1 MEKIN
6 LVDFQKRKLKR
17 FYLALYVVT
26 KDIKIRT
33 ETCIASR
40 KLYVVFGMDII
51 GDRQILGMYF
61 ANDNDNRFWL
71 EKFEDFQARN
81 LEKVVFLVTPPNKN
95 IERCAKIV
103 YNGIRIVHSP
113 DCVTYDIVK
122 FWADHPSRKGQF
134 ALKQLFLADD
144 IEHFHVDY
152 DMFKEIYV
160 DNKIVTIMLDN
171 KKGEIEKFYQY
182 NKTLRNLF
190 YPYYTIKEM
199 KKYLNKLKTKEPLCT
214 NMNEVIEFCLPLI
227 NSFELGRSYS
237 KKEWLELIS
246 SIYDE
251 YKEDLEEYL
260 NG

>member
-1 MEKIN
+1 
-6 LVDFQKRKLKR
+6 
-17 FYLALYVVT
+17 
-26 KDIKIRT
+26 
-33 ETCIASR
+33 
-40 KLYVVFGMDII
+40 
-51 GDRQILGMYF
+51 
-61 ANDNDNRFWL
+61 
-71 EKFEDFQARN
+71 
-81 LEKVVFLVTPPNKN
+81 
-95 IERCAKIV
+95 
-103 YNGIRIVHSP
+103 
-113 DCVTYDIVK
+113 
-122 FWADHPSRKGQF
+122 
-134 ALKQLFLADD
+134 
-144 IEHFHVDY
+144 
-152 DMFKEIYV
+152 MFKEIYV